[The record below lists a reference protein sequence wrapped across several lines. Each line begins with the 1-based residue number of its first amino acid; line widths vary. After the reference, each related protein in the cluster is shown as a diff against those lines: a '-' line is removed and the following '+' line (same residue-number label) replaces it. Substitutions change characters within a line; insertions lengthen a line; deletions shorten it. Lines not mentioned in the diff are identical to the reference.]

1 MSSKVSLQK
10 KPNNSVRTEQPFI
23 QVQLKHHPSD
33 KTTVSTRIPIDHLFQ
48 YFEYQEHLKRE
59 AGVIDADDFRF
70 PPNNFNEFIT
80 EFRDE
85 PLPTTNTES

>member
-1 MSSKVSLQK
+1 MEKTV
-10 KPNNSVRTEQPFI
+10 NNPVRADQPFI
-23 QVQLKHHPSD
+23 QVQLKQHPSD
-33 KTTVSTRIPIDHLFQ
+33 RTSVSTRIPIDHLFQ

-59 AGVIDADDFRF
+59 AGVTDADDYRF

-85 PLPTTNTES
+85 HFLLPNTESNT